1 MADDWSGAPDRPP
14 PVPPCGASRTTVA
27 NRATSGLERSPPRR
41 TDRHRSNQ
49 DKRLGIVRGREGTT
63 DVPMAEGSQG
73 NRLGRVG
80 TGGVGRDVARQHRHE
95 GNTAA
100 GRAVAPGQTRGLV
113 RPRGN
118 RPLRFTVG
126 TKGLRSLGRPVASQP
141 IAATRLG
148 SAASQEHNGKRPQD
162 THDGDHEA
170 SRSEPRCKARQV
182 AMHGTKPWIRP
193 GRPAPWPPNELHL
206 PRLPRTVDRPTG
218 CVNET
223 AAGRRIHCAAWCRG
237 VSFPSLSA
245 SQTVFACGSAMRTFP
260 ARIARPTGPFK
271 GSPVIHLVAVPSAVT
286 FQTARA

>member
-1 MADDWSGAPDRPP
+1 M
-14 PVPPCGASRTTVA
+14 A

-41 TDRHRSNQ
+41 TDRHRSDQ
-49 DKRLGIVRGREGTT
+49 DKRVGIVRGREGTT
-63 DVPMAEGSQG
+63 DVPMAEGRQG

-95 GNTAA
+95 GNAAA
-100 GRAVAPGQTRGLV
+100 GRAVALGQTRGLF
-113 RPRGN
+113 RPRGT

-126 TKGLRSLGRPVASQP
+126 TKGLRSLGRPMASQP

-148 SAASQEHNGKRPQD
+148 SAASQEHNGNRSQD
-162 THDGDHEA
+162 THGGDHEG
-170 SRSEPRCKARQV
+170 SRSEPRCKARKV
-182 AMHGTKPWIRP
+182 AMHGTKTRDQAGPTDSVTTP
-193 GRPAPWPPNELHL
+193 TKLHL

-223 AAGRRIHCAAWCRG
+223 AAGRRIHLAAWCRG

-245 SQTVFACGSAMRTFP
+245 SQTVFACGSAMMTFP
-260 ARIARPTGPFK
+260 ARIARPTGPFN
-271 GSPVIHLVAVPSAVT
+271 GSPVIHLVAVPSAAT